1 MRGVFITVASLV
13 FLFFAFIIGVAVGI
27 AIFGDEGF
35 IPGDRVAVL
44 RIDDVILD
52 SQIYLESLSKIKKD
66 NSIKALVLSINSP
79 GGAVGPSQEIYS
91 EALLLRKTKPVI
103 ASLGSVAASGGY
115 YIACG
120 AQKILSNPGTIT
132 GSIGVVAQ
140 FVSFEQLLKWA
151 KVDVEVIKSGRFKD
165 VGSPF
170 RQMTEAD
177 KEYMQNIIDNV
188 HSQFKEAVS
197 VSRDIKPKE
206 IDKISDGRI
215 FTGQQA
221 LELKLVDQLGT
232 INDAIRLAGSL
243 GGIKEEPNIVYFPKK
258 RSTFF
263 DLLLSKFDYPGLTGY
278 SLNDQFGLFYLL
290 NIAH

>member
-1 MRGVFITVASLV
+1 MRGIFISIAFLV
-13 FLFFAFIIGVAVGI
+13 FLFFAFIIGIVVGL
-27 AIFGDEGF
+27 AIFGDESF
-35 IPGDRVAVL
+35 LPGDKVAVL

-66 NSIKALVLSINSP
+66 KSIKALVLSINSP

-91 EALLLRKTKPVI
+91 EAISLRKKKPVI

-170 RQMTEAD
+170 REMTEAD
-177 KEYMQNIIDNV
+177 KAYMKNIIDNI

-197 VSRDIKPKE
+197 VSRNIELKE
-206 IDKISDGRI
+206 VDKISDGRI

-243 GGIKEEPNIVYFPKK
+243 GGIKEEPNVVYFPKK
-258 RSTFF
+258 KNTFIDF
-263 DLLLSKFDYPGLTGY
+263 LLSKFDYHGLTSY
-278 SLNDQFGLFYLL
+278 PLNNQFGLFYLL
-290 NIAH
+290 NIVH